1 MSRDVKRVLE
11 QDTARTAARIMRD
24 ENIGFLPVC
33 DTSGRAIGAITDRDL
48 AVRLIAEDQP
58 VDTLVGGLM
67 TRGVVSCSP
76 EDDVTFAEQLMRTER
91 KLRVLCVDEGGHV
104 VGVLSLAD
112 VAVHED
118 GWRIANTLRHVV
130 RREGRLSRVR

>member
-1 MSRDVKRVLE
+1 
-11 QDTARTAARIMRD
+11 
-24 ENIGFLPVC
+24 
-33 DTSGRAIGAITDRDL
+33 
-48 AVRLIAEDQP
+48 
-58 VDTLVGGLM
+58 
-67 TRGVVSCSP
+67 
-76 EDDVTFAEQLMRTER
+76 MRTER